1 MLAIMTLTPGTNR
14 PVVARTA
21 AGSLLRSFNLPIE
34 LSGIT
39 LTINGAACGLKS
51 VSQHEIVFVTPI
63 GLPGS
68 TAGVIY
74 PVVLNN
80 NGLVFKGNITFVP
93 ARPDIINKNPI
104 PSPLGR
110 ARVFNVTNTV
120 HTTEPF
126 TVTTV
131 KIRGGKRVPSV
142 LRLHLTGVTPF
153 IDRNLIQ
160 IRIGGVPSIG
170 VISGPSLINPCEYVV
185 DFNPPPSLNM
195 SGDQP
200 IIITVT
206 LDGVTYSSRLD
217 DSTSR
222 ISFL

>member
-1 MLAIMTLTPGTNR
+1 MLAIMTLTPGSNR

-21 AGSLLRSFNLPIE
+21 TGSLLRSFNLPIE
-34 LSGIT
+34 LSGVT
-39 LTINGAACGLKS
+39 LTVNGAACGLKS

-68 TAGVIY
+68 TEGEVY

-93 ARPDIINKNPI
+93 ARPDIFNKNPI

-110 ARVFNVTNTV
+110 ALVFNVTNTV

-131 KIRGGKRVPSV
+131 KIRGGTRVPSV
-142 LRLHLTGVTPF
+142 LRIHLTGITQF
-153 IDRNLIQ
+153 IDRNVIKV
-160 IRIGGVPSIG
+160 RIGGVPAIAVLSAA
-170 VISGPSLINPCEYVV
+170 SLIIPANTSGHQCAAIFEHGRRSAHRHHVDYRRVEY
-185 DFNPPPSLNM
+185 S
-195 SGDQP
+195 
-200 IIITVT
+200 T
-206 LDGVTYSSRLD
+206 RLD
-217 DSTSR
+217 DTTSR